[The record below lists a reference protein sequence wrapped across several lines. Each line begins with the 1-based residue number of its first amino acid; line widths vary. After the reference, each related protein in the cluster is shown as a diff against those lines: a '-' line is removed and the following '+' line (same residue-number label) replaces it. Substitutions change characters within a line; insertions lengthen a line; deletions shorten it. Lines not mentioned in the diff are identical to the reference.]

1 MADQFT
7 HPIPTKFLDDP
18 ELAEWARAVTLLL
31 DDLTRPEGAIATS
44 ELTTEVVITQ
54 QEKLDL
60 MTITQDVNLDTVEA
74 DTAAN
79 TTAVGE
85 IQTGSP
91 DYTISNDGTVRTL
104 NADAA
109 LIVAGLTYSQTD
121 MQQLIDAFG
130 VLSDFVATM
139 NRDLQTKDIFG

>member
-1 MADQFT
+1 MADQFI

-18 ELAEWARAVTLLL
+18 ETSEWARAVTLLL

-60 MTITQDVNLDTVEA
+60 MTITQEVNLDTVESE
-74 DTAAN
+74 TTAN
-79 TTAVGE
+79 TASIDT
-85 IQTGSP
+85 IQSGSP
-91 DYTISNDGTVRTL
+91 NYVISNDGTVRTL

-109 LIVAGLTYSQTD
+109 GGAISATYVQAEIENLRD
-121 MQQLIDAFG
+121 AQLVSDD
-130 VLSDFVATM
+130 VLATIL
-139 NRDLQTKDIFG
+139 RDLGNKGIIS

>member
-1 MADQFT
+1 MADQFI

-18 ELAEWARAVTLLL
+18 EIAEWARAVTLLL

-60 MTITQDVNLDTVEA
+60 MTITQEVNLDTVESE
-74 DTAAN
+74 TTAN
-79 TTAVGE
+79 TASIDT
-85 IQTGSP
+85 IQSGSP
-91 DYTISNDGTVRTL
+91 NYVISNDGTVRTL

-109 LIVAGLTYSQTD
+109 GGAISATYVQAEIENLRD
-121 MQQLIDAFG
+121 AQLVSDD
-130 VLSDFVATM
+130 VLATIL
-139 NRDLQTKDIFG
+139 RDLGNKGIIS